1 MASINKTPSD
11 MSTWVLG
18 RGGADLNRQDVKDVQ
33 DGQKLLDQDLQGQGD
48 LGEESG
54 MLQLVWGV
62 EVSLC
67 SRMNDEGG
75 CGALVQCT
83 TSAECC
89 TDDSFCTPLME
100 AVGRGEIKNSN
111 LRAVTT
117 GEIYRSR

>member
-75 CGALVQCT
+75 CGAVYIFSRML
-83 TSAECC
+83 
-89 TDDSFCTPLME
+89 
-100 AVGRGEIKNSN
+100 
-111 LRAVTT
+111 
-117 GEIYRSR
+117 YRRQLLYAFNGGSGQG

>member
-54 MLQLVWGV
+54 MVQLVWGV

-75 CGALVQCT
+75 CGAVYNFSRML
-83 TSAECC
+83 
-89 TDDSFCTPLME
+89 
-100 AVGRGEIKNSN
+100 
-111 LRAVTT
+111 
-117 GEIYRSR
+117 YRRQLLDTFNGGCGQGQDQEQQLESSHSRSTFQKLCWK